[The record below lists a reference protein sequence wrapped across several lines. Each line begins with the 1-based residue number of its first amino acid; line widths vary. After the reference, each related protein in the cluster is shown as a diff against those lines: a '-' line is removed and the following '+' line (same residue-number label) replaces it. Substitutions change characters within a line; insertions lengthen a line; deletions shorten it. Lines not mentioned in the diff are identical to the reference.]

1 MKERALRA
9 REVGLE
15 YQAAITELIGVAFQ
29 ENAAAYVGD
38 SPITHVSAG
47 DSPVLMVHG
56 DSDGLVPFAQSERML
71 EACRR
76 AGVDARLVK
85 VENADHDFERRDV
98 KRGISISVEEIHSM
112 TVGFF
117 KQWL

>member
-1 MKERALRA
+1 
-9 REVGLE
+9 
-15 YQAAITELIGVAFQ
+15 
-29 ENAAAYVGD
+29 
-38 SPITHVSAG
+38 
-47 DSPVLMVHG
+47 
-56 DSDGLVPFAQSERML
+56 ML
-71 EACRR
+71 EGYMR
-76 AGVDARLVK
+76 AGVEAKLVK